1 MSHRRQFGSVRRLG
15 SGRYQASYWHD
26 GRRHVA
32 QTTFATK
39 AETGTY
45 LDTVSADLHRG
56 TWTDPTA
63 AQVKLGEYAN
73 AWLQSRPGLRP
84 RTVELY
90 RRLLDKQ
97 ILPPLGSTMIADLLP
112 SAVRS
117 WHASLAA
124 KHSSTAAK
132 AYRLLATIMNTA
144 VADELIVRSPCRVKG
159 AGVERPNERPVPSID
174 EVDALAAAMPERMA
188 MIVVL
193 AAWCQLRRGEVL
205 GLRRRDVDLLHGV
218 LTIEQTAQHFTD
230 GSIVFGPP
238 KTAASRRRVVVPP
251 HLTPGLAT
259 HLDRYVEGGLDALV
273 FTGAKGGPLRPHVL
287 QSAWEVAR
295 RSVGRPEFHLHDL
308 RHAGATWAAST
319 GASTAELMA
328 RLGHASPRA
337 ALIYQHATNDR
348 DRALASALSKL
359 ASPGEVVP
367 FLASSGVSAR

>member
-1 MSHRRQFGSVRRLG
+1 MTHRRQFGSVRRLG
-15 SGRYQASYWHD
+15 SGRYQASYWHN

-39 AETGTY
+39 AEAGTY

-97 ILPPLGSTMIADLLP
+97 ILPTLGSTMIADLLP

-124 KHSSTAAK
+124 KHPSTAAK
-132 AYRLLATIMNTA
+132 AYRLLTTIMNTA
-144 VADELIVRSPCRVKG
+144 VADELILRSPCRVKG

-230 GSIVFGPP
+230 GNILFGPP
-238 KTAASRRRVVVPP
+238 KTSAGRRRVVIPP
-251 HLTPGLAT
+251 HLTPELAT
-259 HLDRYVEGGLDALV
+259 HLDRYVEGVSTPSSLPAPKV
-273 FTGAKGGPLRPHVL
+273 VL
-287 QSAWEVAR
+287 SDRTSCSR
-295 RSVGRPEFHLHDL
+295 RGRPPVE
-308 RHAGATWAAST
+308 AS
-319 GASTAELMA
+319 AVPSSTSTTSGM
-328 RLGHASPRA
+328 
-337 ALIYQHATNDR
+337 
-348 DRALASALSKL
+348 RALHGPPVPEPPPLS
-359 ASPGEVVP
+359 
-367 FLASSGVSAR
+367 